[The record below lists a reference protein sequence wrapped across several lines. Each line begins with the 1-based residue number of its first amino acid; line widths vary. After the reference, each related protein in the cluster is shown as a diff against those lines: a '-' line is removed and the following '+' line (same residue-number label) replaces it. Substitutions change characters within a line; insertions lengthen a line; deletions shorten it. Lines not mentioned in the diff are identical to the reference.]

1 MRRGTKPQPT
11 VLLQLHGTKPHRPR
25 PPDAAA
31 AGDIGE
37 PPAGLSEAEKTLW
50 HEAVAVAPLGVL
62 KDADRVML
70 RQWVSLQAQF
80 EEVNRQQEKLNER
93 SGLPFLVKEKTG
105 GMIVSPY
112 VYMMNKL
119 RGQLI
124 QMAQIL
130 GYCPSGRVG
139 LMPRDPKADA
149 PDGEDNRWMK
159 LEQLRR
165 RAANA
170 S

>member
-25 PPDAAA
+25 APDAEAPA
-31 AGDIGE
+31 EIGD
-37 PPAGLSEAEKTLW
+37 PPAGLSEAEAALW
-50 HEAVAVAPLGVL
+50 HDAVSVAPLGVL
-62 KDADRVML
+62 KAADRAIL

-80 EEVNRQQEKLNER
+80 EEANRQQEKLNER
-93 SGLPFLVKEKTG
+93 GGLPFLVKEKSGDLT
-105 GMIVSPY
+105 ISPY

-124 QMAQIL
+124 QMAQIM
-130 GYCPSGRVG
+130 GYCPTGRVG
-139 LMPRDPKADA
+139 LTARDERADA
-149 PDGEDNRWMK
+149 PDGEDNRWIK
-159 LEQLRR
+159 LERMRR
-165 RAANA
+165 SAANA